1 MGIGSAGSFKTLGKV
16 TVKSLLCFAV
26 ATTTAILIGM
36 TFINVFHPGRGL
48 NLAAGTPSAGTASTA
63 AAKSL
68 NLVQYLVDIVPI
80 NVVDAMARQ
89 DILQMVVWATVF
101 GIATAMLGE
110 EGKPMV
116 KLAEMIAKIM
126 FKFMGIIYRLA
137 PYGIGAMMAFTVGK
151 FGLAMLIPLAK
162 YILVVWGALLF
173 FVALM
178 LAGPLIVCGI
188 SLRSAI
194 RALKDPFL
202 VAFTTTAG
210 DTAIPVSLE
219 RLEEFGVPRHIY
231 SFTVLT
237 AATFNLTGSTL
248 YIAAAT
254 MFVGQVYG
262 FHPGL
267 AQQFAIFL
275 TLTLATKGVSKGPG
289 GSLVVLAAVLSTVG
303 FPVEG
308 IGIVLGI
315 DRVLDMPRTGINAI
329 SHCVAAMVVAKWEK
343 ALGRPVWAAEALA
356 GSTGSEGRKTALAE
370 EIISSRHI

>member
-1 MGIGSAGSFKTLGKV
+1 
-16 TVKSLLCFAV
+16 
-26 ATTTAILIGM
+26 
-36 TFINVFHPGRGL
+36 
-48 NLAAGTPSAGTASTA
+48 
-63 AAKSL
+63 
-68 NLVQYLVDIVPI
+68 
-80 NVVDAMARQ
+80 
-89 DILQMVVWATVF
+89 
-101 GIATAMLGE
+101 MLG
-110 EGKPMV
+110 
-116 KLAEMIAKIM
+116 
-126 FKFMGIIYRLA
+126 
-137 PYGIGAMMAFTVGK
+137 
-151 FGLAMLIPLAK
+151 
-162 YILVVWGALLF
+162 
-173 FVALM
+173 
-178 LAGPLIVCGI
+178 GPLLLCGI
-188 SLRSAI
+188 SLRSAAK
-194 RALKDPFL
+194 ALKDPFL

-219 RLEEFGVPRHIY
+219 RLDEFGVPKHIY

-275 TLTLATKGVSKGPG
+275 ALTLATKGVSKGPG

-308 IGIVLGI
+308 VGIVLGI

-343 ALGRPVWAAEALA
+343 ALGKPVGRSESLA
-356 GSTGSEGRKTALAE
+356 SSTALEERGTTVAE
-370 EIISSRHI
+370 EVKV